1 MTPENLAFEAVMLVQ
16 LPEEYF
22 VVVIDTL
29 DNFQWVELPELKP
42 EDWILDNFQWVELPE
57 PTPEEW
63 MDRDQSFQLN
73 ITHETVMKMRLQSN
87 QTL

>member
-1 MTPENLAFEAVMLVQ
+1 MTPENLAFEAVRLVQ

-57 PTPEEW
+57 PTPEE
-63 MDRDQSFQLN
+63 
-73 ITHETVMKMRLQSN
+73 
-87 QTL
+87 